1 MNKYQELKQ
10 LSSQQFRRLTG
21 VKQETFAEMINILLS
36 VQNAKYRKAGRKEW
50 LSIEDK
56 LLMGLE

>member
-10 LSSQQFRRLTG
+10 LFSQQFRRLTG

-36 VQNAKYRKAGRKEW
+36 VQNAKYRKAGTKE
-50 LSIEDK
+50 
-56 LLMGLE
+56 